1 MSIIY
6 LDTSALL
13 KLYIQESNSTDIK
26 NLVTSA
32 YGAGS
37 SILTYTEMAAVMARA
52 ERMRIL
58 AGESAKAAW
67 SNFLHD
73 WPEITRLK
81 ISPVLTERAAS
92 LAWEFGLRGY
102 DAMHLST
109 ALTWQDAL
117 EEPVLLATFDRLLWI
132 AGKKAG
138 IATWPEALISE

>member
-13 KLYIQESNSTDIK
+13 KLYIQESYSLDVNRLI
-26 NLVTSA
+26 TSA
-32 YGAGS
+32 DATGS
-37 SILTYTEMAAVMARA
+37 SLLTYAEMASAMRRA

-58 AGESAKAAW
+58 SGESGKAAW
-67 SNFLHD
+67 ENFQHD

-81 ISPVLTERAAS
+81 VSSSLTERAAS
-92 LAWEFGLRGY
+92 LAREFGLRGY
-102 DAMHLST
+102 AAMHLST

-117 EEPVLLATFDRLLWI
+117 EEPVLLATFDRILWM

-138 IATWPEALISE
+138 IATWPETLVTE